1 MPALVAQDMPAAVA
15 VVKRTSAA
23 ELEERTLVAG
33 LEEHTLVIVIVAST
47 MEVAM
52 KSRVM
57 QRMVALVE
65 RRTLAAAAS
74 EEVSH
79 KSVVEMA
86 AAIDSPWPWVVPVEI
101 QAVDILL
108 VDSPS
113 AVNSVQSS
121 LALLPPVAAP

>member
-86 AAIDSPWPWVVPVEI
+86 AAIDRPSVVPAEI